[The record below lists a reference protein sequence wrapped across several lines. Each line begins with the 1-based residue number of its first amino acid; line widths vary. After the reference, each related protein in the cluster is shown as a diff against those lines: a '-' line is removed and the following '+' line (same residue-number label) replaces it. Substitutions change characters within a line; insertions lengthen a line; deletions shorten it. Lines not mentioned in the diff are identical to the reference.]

1 MADIPR
7 TSSLDATHALWRD
20 PYRFIGN
27 ECRRLDSD
35 LFRTRL
41 LLQDTICL
49 SGREA
54 AELFYDGDRFTR
66 RGAAPEPVQAT
77 LFGKGGVQGMDGAA
91 HRHRKAMFMAVMES
105 GQINRLGELF
115 HDEWRSAIGSW
126 SQRSRVVLYDE
137 VRVLLT
143 KAVCRWAGVP
153 LPDSEVSRRTR
164 ELSAQYD
171 DAGSLP
177 AGHFRSRR
185 ARKRSERWAARL
197 INEVRAGQLDTDEDS
212 PLRAIAMHR
221 DPDGELLSTGIAAV
235 ELLNL
240 LRPTVA
246 VAVYIVFL
254 ALALELHPRCRQP
267 LTNLDNGYADM
278 FIDEV
283 RRHYPFF
290 PFVAARTRESFVW
303 RSCAFPKDVRVL
315 LDLYGTNHD
324 ESVWEAPD
332 EFRPERFAQGAVDR
346 FSFVPQGGDEPHDNH
361 RCAGEAITVALMR
374 VALDCLSS
382 RMRYA
387 VSEQELRI
395 DFSRLPAL
403 PSSHFLIQ
411 GVRPIPDAAK

>member
-7 TSSLDATHALWRD
+7 LSSLDTTHALLRD

-49 SGREA
+49 SGRDA
-54 AELFYDGDRFTR
+54 AVLFYDRDRFTR

-91 HRHRKAMFMAVMES
+91 HRHRKAMFMSLMES
-105 GQINRLGELF
+105 GRINRLGELF
-115 HDEWRSAIGSW
+115 HDEWQTAIGSW
-126 SQRSRVVLYDE
+126 AQRSRVVLYDE

-143 KAVCRWAGVP
+143 KTVCRWAGVP
-153 LPDSEVSRRTR
+153 LPDSEVPQRTR
-164 ELSAQYD
+164 ELSVLYD

-177 AGHFRSRR
+177 VRHFRSRR
-185 ARKRSERWAARL
+185 ARKRSEHWAARL
-197 INEVRAGQLDTDEDS
+197 INEVRAGQLDTNRDS
-212 PLRAIAMHR
+212 PMRTIAMHR
-221 DPDGELLSTGIAAV
+221 DPDGELLSTRIAAV

-267 LTNLDNGYADM
+267 LVTPDDGYADM

-290 PFVAARTRESFVW
+290 LFVAARTRESFEW
-303 RSCAFPKDVRVL
+303 RSCAFPKSVRVL
-315 LDLYGTNHD
+315 LDLHGTNHD
-324 ESVWEAPD
+324 GRAWEAPD

-346 FSFVPQGGDEPHDNH
+346 FSFVPQGGDEPHGNH
-361 RCAGEAITVALMR
+361 RCAGEDIAVALMR
-374 VALDCLSS
+374 VALDCLLS

-387 VSEQELRI
+387 VPEQDLRI

-403 PSSHFLIQ
+403 PGSHFLIQ
-411 GVRPIPDAAK
+411 GVRPVPGAAG

>member
-1 MADIPR
+1 MAGIPR
-7 TSSLDATHALWRD
+7 TPSLDATRALWRD
-20 PYRFIGN
+20 PYRYIGD
-27 ECRRLDSD
+27 ECRRLDLD

-54 AELFYDGDRFTR
+54 AALFYDRDRFTR
-66 RGAAPEPVQAT
+66 RRAAPEPVQAT

-91 HRHRKAMFMAVMES
+91 HRHRKVMFMSVMES
-105 GQINRLGELF
+105 GRINRLAELF
-115 HDEWRSAIGSW
+115 HDEWQDAIEGW
-126 SQRSRVVLYDE
+126 ARRSRVVLYDE
-137 VRVLLT
+137 ARVLLT
-143 KAVCRWAGVP
+143 RAVCRWAGVP
-153 LPDSEVSRRTR
+153 LPDSEVPRRTR

-177 AGHFRSRR
+177 VRHLRSRR
-185 ARKRSERWAARL
+185 ARRRSERWAAHL
-197 INEVRAGQLDTDEDS
+197 INVVRAGQHDADEDS

-221 DPDGELLSTGIAAV
+221 DVDGELLNTRIAAV

-254 ALALELHPRCRQP
+254 GLSLELYPRCRQP
-267 LTNLDNGYADM
+267 LVSPDDGYAEM

-303 RSCAFPKDVRVL
+303 RGCAFPKGVRVL

-324 ESVWEAPD
+324 GRAWEAPG
-332 EFRPERFAQGAVDR
+332 EFRPERFAQGADDR
-346 FSFVPQGGDEPHDNH
+346 FSFVPQGGDEPHGNH
-361 RCAGEAITVALMR
+361 RCAGEDIAVALMR
-374 VALDCLSS
+374 VALDCLLSH
-382 RMRYA
+382 MRYE
-387 VSEQELRI
+387 VPEQDLRI

-403 PSSHFLIQ
+403 PGSHFLIQ